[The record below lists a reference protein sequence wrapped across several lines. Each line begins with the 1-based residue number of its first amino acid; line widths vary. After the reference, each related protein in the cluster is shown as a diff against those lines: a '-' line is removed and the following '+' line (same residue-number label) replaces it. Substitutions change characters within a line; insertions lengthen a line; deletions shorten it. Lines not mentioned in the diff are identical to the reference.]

1 MDDKL
6 TLWGKNVFLRSL
18 RLSDVEDMVNWSFH
32 DDELFYDY
40 NFPYLDEHERLLWY
54 ELKTKKNKRCFC
66 IFNRSSILVGY
77 IAIRNVRVLFKSAE
91 MGIVFDP
98 DYVNKGYGTDAIK
111 TLLKWYFNTLGY
123 RKLILSVAAYNE
135 RAIRAY
141 KKVGFQTYHT
151 YYDQF
156 MNPIINPLE
165 DDRYMDIRKYF
176 RKKGNNIQVL
186 HYKMQIS
193 TLSTD

>member
-6 TLWGKNVFLRSL
+6 ILYGENVMLRSL
-18 RLSDVEDMVNWSFH
+18 RLSDVEDMINWSFH
-32 DDELFYDY
+32 YDELFYDY
-40 NFPYLDEHERLLWY
+40 NFPYLDDQERLLWY
-54 ELKTKKNKRCFC
+54 QLKTKKRKRCFA
-66 IFNRSSILVGY
+66 IFNKSGLLVGY
-77 IAIRNVRVLFKSAE
+77 IAIRNVKVIFKSAE

-98 DYVNKGYGTDAIK
+98 DYVNQGYGTEAIK
-111 TLLKWYFNTLGY
+111 TLLRWYFETLRY
-123 RKLILSVAAYNE
+123 KKMILSVAAYNE
-135 RAIRAY
+135 RAIRSY
-141 KKVGFQTYHT
+141 QKVGFEKYHT

-156 MNPIINPLE
+156 MNPIIDPLT
-165 DDRYMDIRKYF
+165 DDKYSDIRKYF